1 MTSDEIKKG
10 KVISVIS
17 VKGGVGKTT
26 ISTNLGMI
34 LSKNYNLR
42 CLVIDGD
49 LKLPTVG
56 FHLDIIEPGVT
67 IHDFLKSKSAI
78 IQAVQTHSSGLH
90 VILGSLSDE
99 NTSSEK
105 LREGIQEIAKQYDY
119 VILDTSPSID
129 ADLKNMIISS
139 DEVIVVSGPDYPSI
153 SGSMKAVK
161 LAKELN
167 IPVRGAVINH
177 HDGADDELAKETAA
191 ILEVPVLAIIP
202 EDPKVREALTRK
214 QPVILYSPNS
224 PAGKEM
230 VRLAEEIMGIKAPK
244 PGFFSKLINFIK
256 RLFGN

>member
-1 MTSDEIKKG
+1 MIPEELRKG

-17 VKGGVGKTT
+17 IKGGVGKTT

-34 LSKNYNLR
+34 LYKNYHLR
-42 CLVIDGD
+42 CLVVDGD

-67 IHDFLKSKSAI
+67 IHDFLKNKSAI
-78 IQAVQTHSSGLH
+78 TQAIQTHSSGLH

-99 NTSSEK
+99 GTSSEK
-105 LREGIQEIAKQYDY
+105 LREGIQEISRQYDY

-129 ADLKNMIISS
+129 ADLKNMIVSS

-161 LAKELN
+161 MAKELDT
-167 IPVRGAVINH
+167 PVRGAVINH
-177 HDGADDELAKETAA
+177 FDGKDSELAKETAA
-191 ILEVPVLAIIP
+191 ILEVPVLALIP
-202 EDPKVREALTRK
+202 EDPKVREALAKK
-214 QPVILYSPNS
+214 QPVIIYSPNS

-230 VRLAEEIMGIKAPK
+230 MRLAEEIIGIKAPK
-244 PGFFSKLINFIK
+244 KGLIK
-256 RLFGN
+256 RLLGR

>member
-1 MTSDEIKKG
+1 MIPDGLKKG
-10 KVISVIS
+10 KVISIIS
-17 VKGGVGKTT
+17 VKGGAGKTT

-34 LSKNYNLR
+34 LYRNYHLR

-56 FHLDIIEPGVT
+56 FHLDIIEPGIT

-78 IQAVQTHSSGLH
+78 TQAVQTHSSGLH

-99 NTSSEK
+99 NISSEK

-129 ADLKNMIISS
+129 ADLKNLIVSS

-153 SGSMKAVK
+153 SGSIKAVK
-161 LAKELN
+161 MAKELN
-167 IPVRGAVINH
+167 TPVRGAVINH
-177 HDGADDELAKETAA
+177 FEGGNDSELAKETAA
-191 ILEVPVLAIIP
+191 ILEVPVLALIP
-202 EDPKVREALTRK
+202 EDAKVREALVQK

-224 PAGKEM
+224 PAGREM
-230 VRLAEEIMGIKAPK
+230 TRLAEELIGIKAPK
-244 PGFFSKLINFIK
+244 KGLFK
-256 RLFGN
+256 RLLGR